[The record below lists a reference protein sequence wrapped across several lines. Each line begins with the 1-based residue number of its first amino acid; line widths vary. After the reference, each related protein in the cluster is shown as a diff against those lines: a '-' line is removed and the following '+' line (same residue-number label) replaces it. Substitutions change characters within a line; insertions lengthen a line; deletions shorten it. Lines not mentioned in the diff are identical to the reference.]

1 MKLLLASNSPRRI
14 ELLRNSGFAFE
25 VIPSGV
31 DEGMPTPGELPQ
43 EYARRVARAK
53 ALQVAQG
60 SPARS
65 LVLGADT
72 IVTIGGLVL
81 GKPVSPMDAARMLR
95 LLSGQTH
102 QVITAICLVRAPDR
116 IEALEHQTT
125 SVTFCELGEDEI
137 RDYVASAEPLDKA
150 GAYAIQGLA
159 AKFVTHI
166 SGCYFNVVGLP
177 VALLYAVLKALPQE
191 AQPKS

>member
-95 LLSGQTH
+95 LLS
-102 QVITAICLVRAPDR
+102 ARP
-116 IEALEHQTT
+116 
-125 SVTFCELGEDEI
+125 I
-137 RDYVASAEPLDKA
+137 R
-150 GAYAIQGLA
+150 
-159 AKFVTHI
+159 
-166 SGCYFNVVGLP
+166 
-177 VALLYAVLKALPQE
+177 
-191 AQPKS
+191 

>member
-53 ALQVAQG
+53 ALRVAEG
-60 SPARS
+60 SPADS

-102 QVITAICLVRAPDR
+102 QVITAICLVRAPDG
-116 IEALEHQTT
+116 IEALEHQST

-191 AQPKS
+191 AEPKS